1 MNWLDVDKSGTLEF
15 PEVKKMFE
23 DFTKGVPMDKRPSE
37 EEMRVHF
44 KKLDTNGSGALEL
57 KELVPLVN
65 GILKDIIDT
74 M

>member
-1 MNWLDVDKSGTLEF
+1 
-15 PEVKKMFE
+15 MFE
-23 DFTKGVPMDKRPSE
+23 EFTKGVPMDKRPSE

-44 KKLDTNGSGALEL
+44 KKLDTNGSGTLEL
-57 KELVPLVN
+57 MELVPLVN